1 MVQPTNSYDS
11 YDYADSIREDLSD
24 IITNVDPEETPL
36 YSKCKKVKA
45 KSTLHE
51 WLTDSLRASA
61 SNAHI
66 EGDDTSADA
75 RTAETRL
82 GNRTQIFKNAVV
94 IPDTDEGLDNAGKG
108 RQMAYQVM
116 KTAKEQKLDIER
128 ALFDNNAAVAGNST
142 TARELAGLP
151 TWMTSSISL
160 GGSGSAPTGDGS
172 DTVTQG
178 TARALS
184 QTIFDGVMQDVWEAG
199 GKPDT
204 VYLPSAQMST
214 VLGFTGSN
222 NQRATID
229 ASKTK
234 VVNVTDVY
242 MTPWGTVEFKM
253 SREMGANLANDWL
266 FIAQSDM
273 VEVAELR
280 GMKNVPLAKTGDN
293 TKRQV
298 TCELTLKVKNEA
310 ALGAAYALS

>member
-1 MVQPTNSYDS
+1 MAQPTNTYDS
-11 YDYADSIREDLSD
+11 YDASDSIREDLSD
-24 IITNVDPEETPL
+24 IISNVSPEETPL
-36 YSKCKKVKA
+36 YSKSKKVKA
-45 KSTLHE
+45 SSTNHE

-61 SNAHI
+61 ANAHI
-66 EGDDTSADA
+66 EGDDTSAEA

-82 GNRTQIFKNAVV
+82 GNYTQIFKNAVV
-94 IPDTDEGLDNAGKG
+94 IPDTDQGLDNAGKT
-108 RQMAYQVM
+108 RQMAYQIM
-116 KTAKEQKLDIER
+116 KVAKEQKLDIER
-128 ALFDNNAAVAGNST
+128 ALFDNNAKVAGNST

-151 TWMTSSISL
+151 TWLTSNTSL
-160 GGSGSAPTGDGS
+160 GATGSAPTGDGT

-178 TARALS
+178 TARALT
-184 QTIFDGVMQDVWEAG
+184 QTIFDGVMQSVWENG

-204 VYLPSAQMST
+204 VYLPSAQMNV

-253 SREMGANLANDWL
+253 SREMGANLANDWCA
-266 FIAQSDM
+266 IAQSDM
-273 VEVAELR
+273 IEVAELR
-280 GMKNVPLAKTGDN
+280 GMKNEQLAKTGDN

-298 TCELTLKVKNEA
+298 VCELTLKLKNEA
-310 ALGAAYALS
+310 ALGGVYALS

>member
-1 MVQPTNSYDS
+1 MAQPTNTYDS
-11 YDYADSIREDLSD
+11 YDAADSIREDISD
-24 IITNVDPEETPL
+24 VIANVDPEETPL
-36 YSKCKKVKA
+36 YSKSKKVKA
-45 KSTLHE
+45 SSTNHE
-51 WLTDSLRASA
+51 WLTDGLRSSA

-66 EGDDTSADA
+66 EGDDTTAEA

-82 GNRTQIFKNAVV
+82 GNYTQIFKNAVV
-94 IPDTDEGLDNAGKG
+94 IPDTDEGTDNIGKA

-116 KTAKEQKLDIER
+116 KIAKEQKLDIER
-128 ALFDNNAAVAGNST
+128 ALFDNNAKVAGNST
-142 TARELAGLP
+142 TARELGGIP
-151 TWMTSSISL
+151 TWLTTSISL
-160 GGSGSAPTGDGS
+160 GATGSAPTGDGT

-178 TARALS
+178 TARALT

-199 GKPDT
+199 GKPDC
-204 VYLPSAQMST
+204 VYLPSAQMNT

-253 SREMGANLANDWL
+253 SREMGANLANDWV
-266 FIAQSDM
+266 FIAQSNM
-273 VEVAELR
+273 VEIAEKR

-293 TKRQV
+293 SKRQI
-298 TCELTLKVKNEA
+298 TTELTLKVNNEA
-310 ALGAAYALS
+310 AHGAVYALS